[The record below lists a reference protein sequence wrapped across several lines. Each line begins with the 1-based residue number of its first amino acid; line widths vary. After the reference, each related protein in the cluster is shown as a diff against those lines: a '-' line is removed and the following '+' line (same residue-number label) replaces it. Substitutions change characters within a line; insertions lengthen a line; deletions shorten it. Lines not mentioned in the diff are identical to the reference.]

1 MRKKTALPTQKQL
14 VDENA
19 NLHARLNEA
28 EDTLRAIRSGE
39 VDALVVSS
47 VEGDQIFTLKGAE
60 LPYRI
65 LIEDMNEGALTLAM
79 DGVILYANRRFAE
92 MLKTPL
98 EKVIGSV
105 IQTWIVPDSQKI
117 LQALLQKGTDQKS
130 REELALTAS
139 DGTQVPVYLSVNR
152 LSVDGTSDY
161 LGLVAADLTEQKKN
175 SKAVVDAEK
184 SARKLLEER
193 HKLARDLHDAVNQ
206 TLFSAS
212 LIAEVLPRM
221 WERDQAEARQSL
233 DDLSRLTRGA
243 LAEMRSLLAELQP
256 STLTDT
262 DLGGLLHQ
270 LGNALSGRTNIPVV
284 VTVTG
289 KFILQP
295 EVQMAFY
302 RVCQEALL
310 NIARHA
316 KASQVEIE
324 LQQIG
329 DVIELHIRD
338 NGQGFDPEKNFPEH
352 YGLNMMKVRAKAVG
366 ARLSIERQPHH
377 GMELTLRWTKPGKR
391 REYENISIQSHPRH
405 AR

>member
-1 MRKKTALPTQKQL
+1 MRKITALPTQKQL

-19 NLHARLNEA
+19 DLRVRLNEA

-39 VDALVVSS
+39 VDALVVTS
-47 VEGDQIFTLKGAE
+47 VEGDKIFALKGAE

-79 DGVILYANRRFAE
+79 NGVILYANRRFAE

-105 IQTWIVPDSQKI
+105 IHTWIVPDSQGI

-130 REELALTAS
+130 REELSLTAS

-152 LSVDGTSDY
+152 LSVERTPDY

-175 SKAVVDAEK
+175 AKALIDAEK

-193 HKLARDLHDAVNQ
+193 HKLAGDLHDAVNQ

-221 WERDQAEARQSL
+221 WELDQAEARQSL
-233 DDLSRLTRGA
+233 EDLSRLTRGA
-243 LAEMRSLLAELQP
+243 LAEMRGLLAELQP

-262 DLGGLLHQ
+262 DLGTLLHQ
-270 LGNALSGRTNIPVV
+270 LGNA
-284 VTVTG
+284 
-289 KFILQP
+289 
-295 EVQMAFY
+295 
-302 RVCQEALL
+302 
-310 NIARHA
+310 
-316 KASQVEIE
+316 
-324 LQQIG
+324 
-329 DVIELHIRD
+329 
-338 NGQGFDPEKNFPEH
+338 
-352 YGLNMMKVRAKAVG
+352 
-366 ARLSIERQPHH
+366 
-377 GMELTLRWTKPGKR
+377 
-391 REYENISIQSHPRH
+391 
-405 AR
+405 

>member
-19 NLHARLNEA
+19 HLRVRLNEA

-79 DGVILYANRRFAE
+79 DGVILYANRRFAA

-98 EKVIGSV
+98 EKVIGST
-105 IQTWIVPDSQKI
+105 IHTWVAPDNQDI
-117 LQALLQKGTDQKS
+117 LQTLLQKGTDRKS
-130 REELALTAS
+130 REELSLTAS

-152 LSVDGTSDY
+152 LSVEGTPDY

-175 SKAVVDAEK
+175 TNAVVDAEK
-184 SARKLLEER
+184 SARLLLEER
-193 HKLARDLHDAVNQ
+193 HKLAGDLHDAVNQ

-221 WERDQAEARQSL
+221 WDQDQAEARRSL
-233 DDLSRLTRGA
+233 EDLSRLTRGA
-243 LAEMRSLLAELQP
+243 LAEMRGLLAELQP

-262 DLGGLLHQ
+262 DLGDLLCQ
-270 LGNALSGRTNIPVV
+270 LGNALSGRTNIPIV
-284 VTVTG
+284 VTVTE
-289 KFILQP
+289 KLILQP

-310 NIARHA
+310 NVARHA
-316 KASQVEIE
+316 KASQVEID
-324 LQQIG
+324 LQQVG
-329 DVIELHIRD
+329 DMIEMRIRD
-338 NGQGFDPEKNFPEH
+338 NGRGFDPEKNFPER
-352 YGLNMMKVRAKAVG
+352 YGLNMMTVRAKAVG
-366 ARLSIERQPHH
+366 ARLTIARQAQH
-377 GMELTLRWTKPGKR
+377 GMELTLRWTKPGKK
-391 REYENISIQSHPRH
+391 EGI
-405 AR
+405 